1 VGSEGFPGTS
11 YNVQRDEVDQIQ
23 AVAGVKGALWSTWH
37 YSTDFTW
44 SQASIEHRD
53 HDTDM
58 NLFQQALNGYGGP
71 NCNYRWNGP
80 GSGAVA
86 GAGNCYYLSP
96 FAQDNPTQ
104 NPALIYNIQADEYST
119 SKPSFVIGDA
129 VIDGSL
135 WRLPGGPIDTAFG
148 VQFRRER
155 QARAFSDLFRNGFG
169 AFNGPSVNA
178 AGSRNVKSAFTEWN
192 FPLLESVNAD
202 VALRHEDY
210 GNFQTT
216 DPKIAAK
223 WKVMSWLSLRGSW
236 SKAFQAPTLD
246 NSTGA
251 QIGNN
256 VVNIRDPVKG
266 DTVFRSVIIFGNPA
280 LQPQTAKVSNFGFTV
295 LPVERASVSLDY
307 WRYKYNNQIATQNAQ
322 AVINADPNG
331 PQVIRDQSG
340 QAQSIYTFTFNAPS
354 GTQTAGLDF
363 DTSYRFDWGASTF
376 TVRDTLSYLVKYD
389 IDTGT
394 LVYDGVGRRNNTT
407 TSPASAAAAP
417 KYRNVFGVDWTRGPQ
432 VASITT
438 RYVSGVMD
446 DYNIA
451 ITATTSA
458 RVASWTV
465 FDMQYAYGFGSDERY
480 RLTLGAINA
489 FDREPPTAKYTGY
502 LSSLA
507 DPYGRQAYLR
517 LDARF

>member
-1 VGSEGFPGTS
+1 MP
-11 YNVQRDEVDQIQ
+11 
-23 AVAGVKGALWSTWH
+23 
-37 YSTDFTW
+37 
-44 SQASIEHRD
+44 
-53 HDTDM
+53 
-58 NLFQQALNGYGGP
+58 
-71 NCNYRWNGP
+71 
-80 GSGAVA
+80 
-86 GAGNCYYLSP
+86 
-96 FAQDNPTQ
+96 
-104 NPALIYNIQADEYST
+104 
-119 SKPSFVIGDA
+119 
-129 VIDGSL
+129 
-135 WRLPGGPIDTAFG
+135 
-148 VQFRRER
+148 
-155 QARAFSDLFRNGFG
+155 
-169 AFNGPSVNA
+169 
-178 AGSRNVKSAFTEWN
+178 
-192 FPLLESVNAD
+192 
-202 VALRHEDY
+202 
-210 GNFQTT
+210 
-216 DPKIAAK
+216 
-223 WKVMSWLSLRGSW
+223 WLSLRGSW

-280 LQPQTAKVSNFGFTV
+280 LEPQTAKVSNFGFTV

-417 KYRNVFGVDWTRGPQ
+417 KYRNVFGVDWARGPQ